1 MLPGGKCRVPN
12 DPVTLS
18 NVLQGYKEL
27 ELALPLA
34 TVGIWKA
41 MLITP
46 TKSPNGMSDLKID
59 LILMASPLPAW
70 INYRKKNT
78 GTLESLCKINV
89 LILSRKIWS
98 MGIQGKTQFSVTYKY
113 TYKVRS
119 LSETTDSTLQT
130 VTCSHA
136 FHWYQNTLSYIL
148 WCRPAGFSIRTI
160 VFILFGVLKYIENLV
175 SLLMLT
181 SQNHI

>member
-1 MLPGGKCRVPN
+1 MPPGGKCRVPN

-59 LILMASPLPAW
+59 LILMASPLPA
-70 INYRKKNT
+70 
-78 GTLESLCKINV
+78 
-89 LILSRKIWS
+89 
-98 MGIQGKTQFSVTYKY
+98 
-113 TYKVRS
+113 
-119 LSETTDSTLQT
+119 
-130 VTCSHA
+130 
-136 FHWYQNTLSYIL
+136 
-148 WCRPAGFSIRTI
+148 
-160 VFILFGVLKYIENLV
+160 
-175 SLLMLT
+175 
-181 SQNHI
+181 